1 MLTLN
6 EQAFTSPK
14 MQFINNMLPLSDSKG
29 QATMHDD
36 KLYKKMCLHHPFV
49 SRQLSLGSTA
59 LIAVETM
66 TTVYDG
72 YVLSLH
78 YLVRRKAS

>member
-14 MQFINNMLPLSDSKG
+14 MQFINSVLPLSDSRG
-29 QATMHDD
+29 QATMRDD
-36 KLYKKMCLHHPFV
+36 KLSKMCLNHPLV
-49 SRQLSLGSTA
+49 SQQLSLVSTA
-59 LIAVETM
+59 LIAVEM
-66 TTVYDG
+66 TAVYDE